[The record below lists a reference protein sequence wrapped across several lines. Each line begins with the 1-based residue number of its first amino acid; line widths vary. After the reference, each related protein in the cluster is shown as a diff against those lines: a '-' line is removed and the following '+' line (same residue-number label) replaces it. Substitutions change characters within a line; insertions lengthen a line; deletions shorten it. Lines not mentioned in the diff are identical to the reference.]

1 MEWKW
6 FFVFMFLY
14 NIVLQGRRNTFY
26 ASIAKSFASDVA
38 NKNATDCVQVWSS
51 RNIYVGVFI

>member
-1 MEWKW
+1 
-6 FFVFMFLY
+6 MFLY

-38 NKNATDCVQVWSS
+38 NKNATDCVQV
-51 RNIYVGVFI
+51 